1 LKILSKV
8 IIGAALLLGSVVCSM
23 ADTMWTL
30 DDVFFTNGNE
40 ATGWFITDPTSTHI
54 ESFSIQVTGSDSADA
69 FTAAIMPDTYL
80 ANTPPEIGI
89 ANSDWSEYVD
99 LYLASSLTSAGGTI
113 DLTGGYDCPGC
124 GVLRDD
130 SDFRPRVIG
139 SAVSPEPSTIPAL
152 GAAVIL
158 MGMIARRKLVRAS

>member
-1 LKILSKV
+1 MNIFLKAM
-8 IIGAALLLGSVVCSM
+8 IGVALLLGSGVCAM
-23 ADTMWTL
+23 ADTIWTL
-30 DDVFFTNGNE
+30 DDVYFSNGNE
-40 ATGWFITDPTSTHI
+40 ATGWFITDPTSTMI
-54 ESFSIQVTGSDSADA
+54 ESFSITVGGADSADA

-89 ANSDWSEYVD
+89 ANSDWSKYVD
-99 LYLASSLTSAGGTI
+99 VYLASPLTSAGGTI

-139 SAVSPEPSTIPAL
+139 TAETPEPSTVPFL
-152 GAAVIL
+152 GAGLALVIL
-158 MGMIARRKLVRAS
+158 AARRKLVHSS